1 MRKNVVILMAIT
13 GILLL
18 CGCNR
23 QMECYKNMVYNSQTE
38 DCECKQGMVYNEEAK
53 RCDCFNRDKSEIPEL
68 SSNTYNSVR
77 ALRMNF
83 DFNVMS
89 YADYPYYNHQGD
101 TLKVYGWFWESDD
114 ESLDTVLFGDT
125 KPWLGVD
132 CPKLTLLNI
141 WDFAGFYDK
150 TDTCF
155 LTGILEFPN
164 HLGKNA
170 SNEHTEECF
179 LMDDYVLRVVEIHN

>member
-1 MRKNVVILMAIT
+1 MRKNVVILMAMT
-13 GILLL
+13 GVLLV

-23 QMECYKNMVYNSQTE
+23 QKECYRN
-38 DCECKQGMVYNEEAK
+38 MVYNEESK

-68 SSNTYNSVR
+68 SSNTYNSVLVVR
-77 ALRMNF
+77 RNF
-83 DFNVMS
+83 DYNVMS
-89 YADYPYYNHQGD
+89 YSDYPYFKHQGD

-125 KPWLGVD
+125 EPWLGVD
-132 CPKLTLLNI
+132 CPKVTLLNI
-141 WDFAGFYDK
+141 RDFTGLFDK

-155 LTGILEFPN
+155 LTGILEFPK
-164 HLGKNA
+164 HLGKNV
-170 SNEHTEECF
+170 SNEPTEECF